1 MIKASKLCCA
11 NCVAPRNLPHG
22 FACVAAADRCAPL
35 VVDELRLPPHS
46 HALCLSAVVE
56 SAHMSPRN
64 GIRLRPSQSCRAC
77 SADRVSS
84 APAGRETCH
93 HQHVAFGKQ
102 VEWSGAYKG
111 AAAQTAKSAFPERGR
126 PVLDTTKLSRVMA
139 LPKSVECGNFSLDEV
154 IIPGRYRFKFNGD
167 YLRKSI
173 EQSNEPASP
182 DDA

>member
-1 MIKASKLCCA
+1 MGSPVSRRLIAARLWWSMSFGFRPILTPFALARSSSPPICRQGTESGSGL
-11 NCVAPRNLPHG
+11 RN
-22 FACVAAADRCAPL
+22 R
-35 VVDELRLPPHS
+35 
-46 HALCLSAVVE
+46 VE
-56 SAHMSPRN
+56 RVQQ
-64 GIRLRPSQSCRAC
+64 IVCRA
-77 SADRVSS
+77 RQPV
-84 APAGRETCH
+84 ETCH